1 MATHKVV
8 SVDLGG
14 TTIRAA
20 LAQTDGRLLK
30 VVKKPTR
37 AKAGLKEVLNRVE
50 AVIREVGAEAW
61 AEVRGIG
68 IIAPG
73 PLNPWEGIVIQAPNL
88 PGWENVPLKAILE
101 ESLDRPVYIGNDANL
116 AALAEQQ
123 FGAGR
128 GLTDLIYLTISTGIG
143 GGIIIDD
150 NLLLGAQGLGG
161 EVGHMVIDPQG
172 PMCNCGTRGCLEAV
186 ASGTGIAR
194 AARRRMT
201 DSLGQGIAA
210 RAGSPD
216 AITAQVV
223 GQAALA
229 GDALAITLI
238 QEAAE
243 WIGLGIVSLMRLFNP
258 QMIIIGGGVSQ
269 VGDLFFERIQQTVQA
284 NVLRPYWENCPIVPV
299 TLGDDV
305 GLLGA
310 IALLKRQLS

>member
-1 MATHKVV
+1 MATNKVI

-20 LAQTDGRLLK
+20 LAQTDGRLLN
-30 VVKKPTR
+30 VVKIPTR
-37 AKAGLKEVLNRVE
+37 AETGLEAVTDRVE
-50 AVIREVGAEAW
+50 AAIRQAAGEAW

-73 PLNPWEGIVIQAPNL
+73 PLDPWEGVIIQAPNL
-88 PGWENVPLKAILE
+88 PGWENVPLKAMFE
-101 ESLDRPVYIGNDANL
+101 TSLKRPVHIGNDANL

-123 FGAGR
+123 FGVGQ
-128 GLTDLIYLTISTGIG
+128 GLKDLIYLTVSTGIG

-150 NLLLGAQGLGG
+150 HVLLGAHGLGG
-161 EVGHMVIDPQG
+161 EVGHMVVDPQG

-194 AARRRMT
+194 AARQRMT
-201 DSLGQGIAA
+201 ESLGRGIVE

-216 AITAQVV
+216 AITARAV
-223 GQAALA
+223 GQAAIA
-229 GDALAITLI
+229 GDALAIALI

-258 QMIIIGGGVSQ
+258 QIVIVGGGVSQ
-269 VGDLFFERIQQTVQA
+269 VGDLFFDRIQQTVQA
-284 NVLRPYWENCPIVPV
+284 NLLRPYWEDCPIVPV
-299 TLGDDV
+299 SLGDDV
-305 GLLGA
+305 GLLGTV
-310 IALLKRQLS
+310 ALLNRQLS